1 MALFTINYW
10 SNLNRFVIYME
21 LFASKS
27 TSAPEYAGIY
37 IHTHTYI
44 YTHTYTYIHGYIN
57 IHAYVHIDPHTH
69 PYSFIHKHTYQLVPE
84 L

>member
-37 IHTHTYI
+37 IHTHTY
-44 YTHTYTYIHGYIN
+44 TYIHGYIN